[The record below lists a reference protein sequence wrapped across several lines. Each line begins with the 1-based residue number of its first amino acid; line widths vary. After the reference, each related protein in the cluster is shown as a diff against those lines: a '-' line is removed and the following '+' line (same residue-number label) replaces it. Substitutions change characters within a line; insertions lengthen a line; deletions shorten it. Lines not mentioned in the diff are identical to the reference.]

1 MDNMPELD
9 SLVARAADLSSKVG
23 FWNSA
28 VLWSLFIT
36 AVAAAA
42 IVISQRMAFVRQDQ
56 LTDTQGKIALI
67 KEKAAKDTQDNFQ
80 IELATQQT
88 RAADAERKLL
98 ELQLKIQQ
106 RELSKEQQ
114 KTLVPALSKI
124 TPKTPITIK
133 CVLGDREGC
142 PFAEQI
148 RGVFIL
154 AGWNAGEAVYQTA
167 YEGNPVGI
175 FLHVRKPNPNAPPN
189 MKDVPP
195 SANPIQAAFLSIGL
209 TLRDGFVDAIVPT
222 NDSLEIVVGG
232 NPQKYK

>member
-1 MDNMPELD
+1 LDNMPELD
-9 SLVARAADLSSKVG
+9 SLVARAADLGSKVG

-28 VLWSLFIT
+28 VLCSLFIT
-36 AVAAAA
+36 FVAAAA
-42 IVISQRMAFVRQDQ
+42 IFISQRMAFVRQEQ
-56 LTDTQGKIALI
+56 LADTQAKIAAI
-67 KEKAAKDTQDNFQ
+67 KEAAATDAQQRFA
-80 IELATQQT
+80 IELAEQQK
-88 RAADAERKLL
+88 RAADAEAKLL
-98 ELQLKIQQ
+98 ELQLRIQN

-114 KTLVPALSKI
+114 KTLVPALTKI

-154 AGWNAGEAVYQTA
+154 SGWNAGEGVYQTA
-167 YEGNPVGI
+167 YEGNPVGL
-175 FLHVRKPNPNAPPN
+175 FLHTRKSNPNAPPD

-195 SANPIQAAFLSIGL
+195 SAALIHEAFFSVGL
-209 TLRDGFVDAIVPT
+209 TLSDGFVDAIVPT
-222 NDSLEIVVGG
+222 NTTLELVVGG